1 MDLKLLQDNKLTI
14 KPSKLEGFILS
25 EYGIGC
31 NVLIMDGNPTIKI
44 DNHFS
49 LFTLIG
55 KIRRKFDFTVFH
67 KKDKNEFIIQIN
79 AVHTSK

>member
-1 MDLKLLQDNKLTI
+1 MDLKLLQDNKLKI
-14 KPSKLEGFILS
+14 KPSELEGFILS

-31 NVLIMDGNPTIKI
+31 DVILLDGNPTIKTN
-44 DNHFS
+44 NHFA

-79 AVHTSK
+79 GLHIPK